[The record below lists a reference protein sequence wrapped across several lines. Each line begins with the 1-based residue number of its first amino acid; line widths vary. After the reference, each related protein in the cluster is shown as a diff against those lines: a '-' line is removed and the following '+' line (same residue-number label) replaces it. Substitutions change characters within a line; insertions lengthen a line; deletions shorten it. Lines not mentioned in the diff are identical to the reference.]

1 MRGTFFALAR
11 PNMDKD
17 TLAMAL
23 GNYGYGR
30 WEAPY
35 WFIGPEQGMG
45 THENNDLKRRVNAW
59 LDLGSRELNDCREF
73 HRRIDETRW
82 HFKKPRVEL
91 QNTWRPLLLLMNT
104 FLERPVD
111 NDTLRNYQRDRW
123 GALDE
128 KGGETCVIE
137 LSGLAAPSLK
147 ESKETGC
154 HLQERIEVIRRR
166 ISDHRPTMVVM
177 YGREQKDSWERIAG
191 RAFPSENFLTNRTTT
206 LVFTPHPVSRIRD
219 GNRFL
224 GNEYWTKLGR
234 ELGDLAR
241 SSSAAR

>member
-1 MRGTFFALAR
+1 
-11 PNMDKD
+11 
-17 TLAMAL
+17 
-23 GNYGYGR
+23 
-30 WEAPY
+30 
-35 WFIGPEQGMG
+35 
-45 THENNDLKRRVNAW
+45 
-59 LDLGSRELNDCREF
+59 
-73 HRRIDETRW
+73 
-82 HFKKPRVEL
+82 
-91 QNTWRPLLLLMNT
+91 MNT

-123 GALDE
+123 GTLDE

-154 HLQERIEVIRRR
+154 YLQERIEVIRRR